1 MAVGLDLIVPL
12 VTLVTVVAVVWG
24 GYSLATANRA
34 AMAERLGRY
43 GGAVRSVTFQPGKI
57 NLPLKD
63 RSMSGVGVLDRL
75 LTGNNYAERVAFDL
89 ARAAVPMRVGEY
101 LLLRWV
107 VACAFFLLVRA
118 ISGNLVLA
126 VLVGAMGYFVPR
138 LWVSRREQS
147 RIRQIEDQLVDALT
161 MIANGL
167 RSGSSFLQAI
177 EMVSRELPPP
187 IAPEFGQVVAE
198 AGVGAPVDQAL
209 ADLANRVRS
218 YDIYLMVTAMTI
230 QRSVG
235 GNLSE
240 VLENIAHTI
249 RERQRLLRQVQVE
262 TAENRL
268 SSYILMVLPTA
279 LLIVISIINPNYI
292 QPLLFEASGRMILI
306 VGAVMQIVGFIIL
319 RRIADVKV

>member
-1 MAVGLDLIVPL
+1 MEPLNLLVPL
-12 VTLVTVVAVVWG
+12 VTMVAVVAVVWG
-24 GYSLATANRA
+24 GYSLVTANRTE
-34 AMAERLGRY
+34 MAQRLGKY
-43 GGAVRSVTFQPGKI
+43 GGAARAVSFQPSRVA
-57 NLPLKD
+57 LPLKD
-63 RSMSGVGVLDRL
+63 RSMSGFGFLDRL
-75 LTGNNYAERVAFDL
+75 LTGNNYAERVADDL

-101 LLLRWV
+101 LLLRWT
-107 VACAFFLLVRA
+107 VACLVFLAVRA
-118 ISGNLVLA
+118 ISGNWVLG

-138 LWVSRREQS
+138 LWVSRREAS

-177 EMVSRELPPP
+177 EMVSRELPAP

-209 ADLANRVRS
+209 EALAKRVRS

-268 SSYILMVLPTA
+268 SSYVLMVLPTA
-279 LLIVISIINPNYI
+279 LLIVISIINPRYVE
-292 QPLLFEASGRMILI
+292 PLLFEASGRVILI
-306 VGAVMQIVGFIIL
+306 IGAVMQITGYIIL